1 MSLNGPS
8 LLAPSFLK
16 RLEQLEIGSRRLVRG
31 TQSGS
36 RRSRMLGQSIEF
48 ADYRSYTAGDDI
60 RQVDWYAYARL
71 GKWFLKV
78 FLDERE
84 LTVSL
89 YIDCSRSMSFGNPSK
104 GRRALEIAA
113 ALGYMSLHRLD
124 RVAVTTF
131 DSRVRNVL
139 PPQHGRQNVQKL
151 LNFLEKVTFNES
163 GDMAEAL
170 GQPSALPK
178 QSGMAIVLTDGWT
191 EGGYEHPLSRLQAA
205 RQQLTVLHLT
215 TREERDPSFQGDLR
229 LIDSETKRYKDVAMS
244 PAILK
249 QYRQTYAAYT
259 DGFREWC
266 FRRGIGYIP
275 IAAEDSL
282 EQTVFT
288 LFRQA
293 GLIRS

>member
-1 MSLNGPS
+1 MSDDGPS
-8 LLAPSFLK
+8 LLSPSFLK
-16 RLEQLEIGSRRLVRG
+16 RLEQLEIGSRRLIRG
-31 TQSGS
+31 TQAGS

-48 ADYRSYTAGDDI
+48 ADYRSYTSGDDI

-89 YIDCSRSMSFGNPSK
+89 YIDCSRSMAFGEPSK

-113 ALGYMSLHRLD
+113 ALGYMSLHHLD

-131 DSRVRNVL
+131 DQRVRQVL
-139 PPQHGRQNVQKL
+139 PPQHGRKNIQTL
-151 LNFLEKVTFNES
+151 LSFLEQVTFTES
-163 GDMAEAL
+163 GDMAQAL
-170 GQPSALPK
+170 GDASSLPR

-191 EGGYEHPLSRLQAA
+191 EGGYERPLSRLQAA
-205 RQQLTVLHLT
+205 KQQLTVMHVT
-215 TREERDPSFQGDLR
+215 TREERDPAFQGDLR
-229 LIDSETKRYKDVAMS
+229 LIDSETERYKDVAMS

-249 QYRQTYAAYT
+249 RYRETYDSYT
-259 DGFREWC
+259 REWRDWC

-275 IAAEDSL
+275 VAVEDSL
-282 EQTVFT
+282 EQVVFQ

-293 GLIRS
+293 GLIRG